1 MIKVQDLSFSYSQL
15 TIFEEVSFSFYSHHI
30 TVIKGESGSGKTT
43 MLDLLSLRYGVC
55 FDIEYN
61 GQSIVCLL
69 YTSPNAAFEGSVSL

>member
-43 MLDLLSLRYGVC
+43 LLDLLS
-55 FDIEYN
+55 
-61 GQSIVCLL
+61 
-69 YTSPNAAFEGSVSL
+69 FEIWSLF